1 MPARACGVKEYTVQ
15 FDDQLKHL
23 VKDRRYFAAF
33 NLLQKRRQTDLPQ
46 PQRGQFDE
54 LLNDMWRL
62 RHAGTPFSAVLGL
75 FCALLL
81 IIVATIVGLTFV
93 GLRVSEWTLFP
104 AIDRLFPIV
113 MSQLFRPGVLPVLAV
128 AVLVFGLPFAVR
140 FRSPATFVT
149 GLIATSL
156 GLVCFWLYP
165 VYIGVVQRRFPPDAE
180 LPLLIVGG
188 VISLFVF
195 VGGIQL
201 MAQANR

>member
-1 MPARACGVKEYTVQ
+1 
-15 FDDQLKHL
+15 
-23 VKDRRYFAAF
+23 
-33 NLLQKRRQTDLPQ
+33 
-46 PQRGQFDE
+46 
-54 LLNDMWRL
+54 
-62 RHAGTPFSAVLGL
+62 
-75 FCALLL
+75 
-81 IIVATIVGLTFV
+81 
-93 GLRVSEWTLFP
+93 
-104 AIDRLFPIV
+104 
-113 MSQLFRPGVLPVLAV
+113 
-128 AVLVFGLPFAVR
+128 VFGLPFAVR